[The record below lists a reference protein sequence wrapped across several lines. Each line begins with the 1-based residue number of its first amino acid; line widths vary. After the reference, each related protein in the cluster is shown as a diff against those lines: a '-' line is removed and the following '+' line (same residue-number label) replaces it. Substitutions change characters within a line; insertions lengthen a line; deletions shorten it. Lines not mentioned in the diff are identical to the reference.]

1 MRWLAVF
8 LAVAL
13 SDALWTA
20 YIRAVT
26 RQAPALAA
34 CYSAGLVGLGAV
46 VTLSVVADARAVLPA
61 MLGAFA
67 GTWLV
72 ARRG

>member
-1 MRWLAVF
+1 MTWALVF
-8 LAVAL
+8 VAVAV

-26 RQAPALAA
+26 MARPVKAA
-34 CYSAGLVGLGAV
+34 CYSAALVGVGML
-46 VTLSVVADARAVLPA
+46 VTLTVVSDHMTLIPA
-61 MLGAFA
+61 CAGAFV
-67 GTWLV
+67 GTYLV